1 MSKIEKVFNKILKP
15 INTKIRNK
23 CLNTNYEYKYSKK
36 YNFENHVKSMLFL
49 QLSGGDSLRDFDV
62 KYNNHLKLVGEF
74 EISSYSQLSRLNA
87 SKSVNHFKDMFDY
100 ILSIAQR
107 ERKSNFN
114 VKKFKYLIAI
124 DSSIINIGEALSPS
138 LSFGDGKSAVRISTA
153 YSYGTELPSN
163 ITISHAKIGERRC
176 IENYINN
183 KEFIHTFDKGYN
195 SYSWFDE
202 LTSDGFK
209 FISRL
214 TANAVTEQYSS
225 RYTEIE
231 NLYDLTVTL
240 GTDYSKNKTKHMYRE
255 IESFNSETG
264 EEFRLVSNIFDM
276 SAQDLLSLYSKR
288 WEIENFFKWIK
299 QHLTIK
305 HWLGRNLNAISIQ
318 IYCALI
324 IYILLLII
332 KNRLKSSLTTFN
344 LLRRLRSHLLET
356 FTLEQVLFR

>member
-1 MSKIEKVFNKILKP
+1 MSKIEKVLNKILNP
-15 INTKIRNK
+15 INNKIKNK
-23 CLNTNYEYKYSKK
+23 CLNTNNEYKYNKK
-36 YNFENHVKSMLFL
+36 YNFENHIKSMLFL
-49 QLSGGDSLRDFDV
+49 QLSGGDSLRDFDA
-62 KYNNHLKLVGEF
+62 KYNNHIKLSDEF
-74 EISSYSQLSRLNA
+74 EIPSYSQLSRLNA
-87 SKSVNHFKDMFDY
+87 NKSVKHFKDLFDY
-100 ILSIAQR
+100 TLSVAQR
-107 ERKSNFN
+107 EIKSNFT
-114 VKKFKYLIAI
+114 VKDFKDLIAI
-124 DSSIINIGEALSPS
+124 DSSIININKALSPS
-138 LSFGDGKSAVRISTA
+138 LYFGDGKSAVRISTG
-153 YSYGTELPSN
+153 YSYGTELPNS
-163 ITISHAKIGERRC
+163 ITVAHAKIGERRC
-176 IENYINN
+176 IENYVNN
-183 KEFIHTFDKGYN
+183 KEFIHTFDKGYI
-195 SYSWFDE
+195 SYAWFDE
-202 LTSDGFK
+202 LTSNGFM

-214 TANAVTEQYSS
+214 PSNSVTEQHSS
-225 RYTEIE
+225 RYTGIE

-305 HWLGRNLNAISIQ
+305 HWLGRNLNSISIQ

-332 KNRLKSSLTTFN
+332 KNRMKTKLSTFN

-356 FTLEQVLFR
+356 FTLEQVLSR